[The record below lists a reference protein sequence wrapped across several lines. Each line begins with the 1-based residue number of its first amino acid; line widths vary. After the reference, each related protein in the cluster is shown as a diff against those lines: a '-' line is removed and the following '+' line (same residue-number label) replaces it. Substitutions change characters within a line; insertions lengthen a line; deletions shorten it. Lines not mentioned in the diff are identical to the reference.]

1 MPYGS
6 CRSARQTVVEAS
18 RERIPI
24 ERNISGAGKIVG
36 AFLGVKRSSRSPR
49 AFQRLE
55 TVRAASFRSRV
66 LSLAKACSIGF
77 RSGL

>member
-18 RERIPI
+18 RERNTI

-36 AFLGVKRSSRSPR
+36 AFLGGEAIEQVTEGVPE
-49 AFQRLE
+49 A
-55 TVRAASFRSRV
+55 
-66 LSLAKACSIGF
+66 
-77 RSGL
+77 